1 LRFLFLKYE
10 SEIFEVVG
18 RHKVP
23 ARPRMSEPILSR
35 VMICI
40 GPGTTQTY
48 LSIRQLRYPLASL
61 RHSSSL
67 TPLLSFRHFRYWE
80 IRCLHSPVDC

>member
-1 LRFLFLKYE
+1 LSFCASSFSNTSPRFLKSSGAIRF
-10 SEIFEVVG
+10 
-18 RHKVP
+18 
-23 ARPRMSEPILSR
+23 
-35 VMICI
+35 
-40 GPGTTQTY
+40 